1 MTITVQNMS
10 PSVSSPSGSGKT
22 SAAGQATAG
31 VSFDA
36 TLAYQMNSSGNSAS
50 TTSTE
55 VAAKL
60 ESLLTQYSSE
70 TDASLEGLMELLQGL
85 LQELDSM
92 EQALMEDPTLLQE
105 LQNWL
110 TQANLMLSGA
120 SPQPQENTDG
130 NEISPL
136 ASRPETIRFAVQDTI
151 SQLAS
156 MLSKSGQVD
165 LNTEAAVKQLVQSF
179 HSLLDQGTGT
189 GESKASGS
197 FDNILAQKQPDA
209 VQSNVSTNTSG
220 QSASSQ
226 TTGSENSK
234 WSSLTT
240 STTAGQLA
248 SSQTTGS
255 ANVKWS
261 SLTTSTTSGQ
271 SASSQTTGSA
281 NAKWSS
287 LTTSTHVDGAAPE
300 FVLNEGDSLLGQ
312 GTITAGQLAL
322 RSGTQVAVKPAAPP
336 VPVEN
341 FSNEMTPF
349 IINKMEIVKQT
360 GFTEARISLNPEH
373 LGQVDIKL
381 TMQNGQL
388 IAQFMTRSTDAK
400 ELIDQ
405 QMAQLR
411 SALIAQ
417 GLQIEKIEVTQ
428 SSQPSNANLYQDGR
442 QPGSGQQQSQHRS
455 KEKDRPSDDAV
466 LAANLTEELND
477 WIAEHQ
483 ADDELV
489 QAGTFTAKA

>member
-10 PSVSSPSGSGKT
+10 SSVSSPSGSGKA
-22 SAAGQATAG
+22 SAAGQSTAG

-85 LQELDSM
+85 LQELDTM
-92 EQALMEDPTLLQE
+92 DQALMEDPSLLQE

-110 TQANLMLSGA
+110 TQANVMLSGA
-120 SPQPQENTDG
+120 ASQAQENAGG
-130 NEISPL
+130 NEMSPL

-179 HSLLDQGTGT
+179 HGLLVQGTGT
-189 GESKASGS
+189 GETKASGS
-197 FDNILAQKQPDA
+197 FDHILAQKQPDA
-209 VQSNVSTNTSG
+209 AQPTVSTNTSG

-226 TTGSENSK
+226 TTG
-234 WSSLTT
+234 
-240 STTAGQLA
+240 Q
-248 SSQTTGS
+248 
-255 ANVKWS
+255 
-261 SLTTSTTSGQ
+261 
-271 SASSQTTGSA
+271 A

-287 LTTSTHVDGAAPE
+287 LTTSTQVEGTASE
-300 FVLNEGDSLLGQ
+300 FMMNEGVSLLEQ
-312 GTITAGQLAL
+312 GTVTAGQLAL

-341 FSNEMTPF
+341 FSSEMTSF
-349 IINKMEIVKQT
+349 IINKLEIVKQT

-483 ADDELV
+483 ADDERV

>member
-1 MTITVQNMS
+1 MTITVQSSMS
-10 PSVSSPSGSGKT
+10 SSVSSTAGSGKT
-22 SAAGQATAG
+22 SAAGQAAAG

-36 TLAYQMNSSGNSAS
+36 TLAYQMNGSGSGAA

-60 ESLLTQYSSE
+60 ESLLAQYSAE
-70 TDASLEGLMELLQGL
+70 TDESLEGLMELLQGL
-85 LQELDSM
+85 LQELDTM
-92 EQALMEDPTLLQE
+92 DQALEEDPSLLQE

-110 TQANLMLSGA
+110 TQANLLLSGTA
-120 SPQPQENTDG
+120 PQAQGNADG
-130 NEISPL
+130 NEMSPL
-136 ASRPETIRFAVQDTI
+136 ASHPETIRFAVQDTI

-165 LNTEAAVKQLVQSF
+165 LQTEAAVKQLVQSF
-179 HSLLDQGTGT
+179 QSLLGQGTGT

-197 FDNILAQKQPDA
+197 FANILSQKQPDA
-209 VQSNVSTNTSG
+209 VQSNIAANTAG
-220 QSASSQ
+220 QSASSE
-226 TTGSENSK
+226 TTG
-234 WSSLTT
+234 
-240 STTAGQLA
+240 
-248 SSQTTGS
+248 QT
-255 ANVKWS
+255 
-261 SLTTSTTSGQ
+261 
-271 SASSQTTGSA
+271 
-281 NAKWSS
+281 NAKWST
-287 LTTSTHVDGAAPE
+287 LATSTPVDGTAAE
-300 FVLNEGDSLLGQ
+300 FALNEGDSLLEQ
-312 GTITAGQLAL
+312 GTVTAGQLAL

-341 FSNEMTPF
+341 FSNEMTSF
-349 IINKMEIVKQT
+349 IINKLEIVKQT

-411 SALIAQ
+411 SALLAQ
-417 GLQIEKIEVTQ
+417 GLQVEKIEVTQ

-442 QPGSGQQQSQHRS
+442 QPGSGQQQPQHRS

-483 ADDELV
+483 ADDENL

>member
-1 MTITVQNMS
+1 MTITVQSSMS
-10 PSVSSPSGSGKT
+10 SSVSSTAGSGKT

-36 TLAYQMNSSGNSAS
+36 TLTYQMNGSGSGAA

-60 ESLLTQYSSE
+60 ESLLAQYSAE
-70 TDASLEGLMELLQGL
+70 TDESLEGLMELLQGL
-85 LQELDSM
+85 LQELDTLD
-92 EQALMEDPTLLQE
+92 QALEEDPSLLQE

-110 TQANLMLSGA
+110 TQANLLLSGTA
-120 SPQPQENTDG
+120 PHAQGNANG
-130 NEISPL
+130 NEMSPL
-136 ASRPETIRFAVQDTI
+136 ASHPETIRFAVQDTI

-165 LNTEAAVKQLVQSF
+165 LQTEAAVKQLVQSF
-179 HSLLDQGTGT
+179 QSLLGQGTGT
-189 GESKASGS
+189 GENKASGS
-197 FDNILAQKQPDA
+197 FANILSQKQPDA
-209 VQSNVSTNTSG
+209 VQPNIAANTAG
-220 QSASSQ
+220 QSASSE
-226 TTGSENSK
+226 TTGH
-234 WSSLTT
+234 
-240 STTAGQLA
+240 
-248 SSQTTGS
+248 
-255 ANVKWS
+255 
-261 SLTTSTTSGQ
+261 
-271 SASSQTTGSA
+271 A
-281 NAKWSS
+281 NAKWST
-287 LTTSTHVDGAAPE
+287 LATSTPVDGTAAE
-300 FVLNEGDSLLGQ
+300 FALNEGDSLLEQ
-312 GTITAGQLAL
+312 GTVTAGQLAL

-341 FSNEMTPF
+341 FSNEMTSF
-349 IINKMEIVKQT
+349 IINKLEIVKQT

-411 SALIAQ
+411 SALLAQ
-417 GLQIEKIEVTQ
+417 GLQVEKIEVTQ

-442 QPGSGQQQSQHRS
+442 QPGSGQQQPQHRS

-483 ADDELV
+483 ADDENV

>member
-1 MTITVQNMS
+1 MTITVQSSMS
-10 PSVSSPSGSGKT
+10 SSVSSTAGSGKT

-36 TLAYQMNSSGNSAS
+36 TLTYQMNGSGSGAA

-60 ESLLTQYSSE
+60 ESLLAQYTAE
-70 TDASLEGLMELLQGL
+70 TDESVEGLMELLQGL
-85 LQELDSM
+85 LQELDTM
-92 EQALMEDPTLLQE
+92 DQALEEDPSLLQE

-110 TQANLMLSGA
+110 TQANLLLSGTA
-120 SPQPQENTDG
+120 PQAQGNADG
-130 NEISPL
+130 NEMSPL
-136 ASRPETIRFAVQDTI
+136 ASHPETIRFAVQDTI

-165 LNTEAAVKQLVQSF
+165 LQTEAAVKQLVQSF
-179 HSLLDQGTGT
+179 QSLLVQGTGT

-197 FDNILAQKQPDA
+197 FANILSQKQPDA
-209 VQSNVSTNTSG
+209 VQPNIAAN
-220 QSASSQ
+220 
-226 TTGSENSK
+226 
-234 WSSLTT
+234 
-240 STTAGQLA
+240 TAGQSG
-248 SSQTTGS
+248 SSETTG
-255 ANVKWS
+255 
-261 SLTTSTTSGQ
+261 Q
-271 SASSQTTGSA
+271 A
-281 NAKWSS
+281 NAKWST
-287 LTTSTHVDGAAPE
+287 LATSTPVDGTAAE
-300 FVLNEGDSLLGQ
+300 FALNEGDSLLEQ
-312 GTITAGQLAL
+312 GTVTAGQLAL
-322 RSGTQVAVKPAAPP
+322 RSGTQVTVKPAAPP

-341 FSNEMTPF
+341 FSNEMTSF
-349 IINKMEIVKQT
+349 IINKLEIVKQT

-411 SALIAQ
+411 SALLAQ
-417 GLQIEKIEVTQ
+417 GLQVEKIEVTQ

-442 QPGSGQQQSQHRS
+442 QPGSGQQQPQHRS

-483 ADDELV
+483 ADDENL

>member
-10 PSVSSPSGSGKT
+10 SSVSSPSGSGKA
-22 SAAGQATAG
+22 SAAGQSTAG

-85 LQELDSM
+85 LQELDTM
-92 EQALMEDPTLLQE
+92 DQALMEDPALLQE

-110 TQANLMLSGA
+110 TQANVMLSGA
-120 SPQPQENTDG
+120 ASQAQENAGG
-130 NEISPL
+130 NEMSPL

-179 HSLLDQGTGT
+179 HGLLVQGTGT
-189 GESKASGS
+189 GETKASGS
-197 FDNILAQKQPDA
+197 FDHILAQKQPDA
-209 VQSNVSTNTSG
+209 AQPTVSTNTSG

-226 TTGSENSK
+226 TTG
-234 WSSLTT
+234 
-240 STTAGQLA
+240 Q
-248 SSQTTGS
+248 
-255 ANVKWS
+255 
-261 SLTTSTTSGQ
+261 
-271 SASSQTTGSA
+271 A

-287 LTTSTHVDGAAPE
+287 LTTSTQVEGPASE
-300 FVLNEGDSLLGQ
+300 FMMNEGVSLLEQ
-312 GTITAGQLAL
+312 GTVTAGQLAL

-341 FSNEMTPF
+341 FSSEMTSF
-349 IINKMEIVKQT
+349 IINKLEIVKQT

-483 ADDELV
+483 ADDERV

>member
-10 PSVSSPSGSGKT
+10 SSVSSPSGSGKA
-22 SAAGQATAG
+22 SAAGQTTAG

-50 TTSTE
+50 TASTE

-70 TDASLEGLMELLQGL
+70 TEASLEGLMELLQGL
-85 LQELDSM
+85 LQELDTM
-92 EQALMEDPTLLQE
+92 DQALMEDPSLLQE

-110 TQANLMLSGA
+110 TQANVMLSGA
-120 SPQPQENTDG
+120 ASQAQENAGG
-130 NEISPL
+130 NEMSPL

-179 HSLLDQGTGT
+179 HGLLGQGTGT
-189 GESKASGS
+189 GETKASGS
-197 FDNILAQKQPDA
+197 FDHILAQKQPDA
-209 VQSNVSTNTSG
+209 AQPTVSTNTSG

-226 TTGSENSK
+226 TTG
-234 WSSLTT
+234 
-240 STTAGQLA
+240 Q
-248 SSQTTGS
+248 
-255 ANVKWS
+255 
-261 SLTTSTTSGQ
+261 
-271 SASSQTTGSA
+271 A

-287 LTTSTHVDGAAPE
+287 LTTSTQVEGTASE
-300 FVLNEGDSLLGQ
+300 FVMNEGDSLLEQ
-312 GTITAGQLAL
+312 GTVTAGQLAL

-341 FSNEMTPF
+341 FSSEMTSF
-349 IINKMEIVKQT
+349 IINKLEIVKQT

-428 SSQPSNANLYQDGR
+428 SSQSSNANLYQDGR

-483 ADDELV
+483 ADDERV

>member
-22 SAAGQATAG
+22 SAAGQATAA

-50 TTSTE
+50 TTSPE

-70 TDASLEGLMELLQGL
+70 TEASLEGLMELLQGL
-85 LQELDSM
+85 LQELDTM
-92 EQALMEDPTLLQE
+92 DQALMEDPSLLQE

-120 SPQPQENTDG
+120 SPQAQENSDG

-156 MLSKSGQVD
+156 MLTKSGQVD
-165 LNTEAAVKQLVQSF
+165 LTTEAAVKQLVQSF
-179 HSLLDQGTGT
+179 HSLLGQGTGT

-226 TTGSENSK
+226 TTG
-234 WSSLTT
+234 
-240 STTAGQLA
+240 Q
-248 SSQTTGS
+248 
-255 ANVKWS
+255 
-261 SLTTSTTSGQ
+261 
-271 SASSQTTGSA
+271 A

-287 LTTSTHVDGAAPE
+287 LTTSTDVDGTATE
-300 FVLNEGDSLLGQ
+300 FVINEGDSLLEQ
-312 GTITAGQLAL
+312 GTVTAGQLAL

-341 FSNEMTPF
+341 FGSEMTSF
-349 IINKMEIVKQT
+349 IINKLEIVKQT

-411 SALIAQ
+411 SALQAQ

-442 QPGSGQQQSQHRS
+442 QPGSGQQQPQHRS
-455 KEKDRPSDDAV
+455 KEKDSPSDDAV

>member
-10 PSVSSPSGSGKT
+10 SSVSSPSGSGK
-22 SAAGQATAG
+22 AAGAGQTTTG

-36 TLAYQMNSSGNSAS
+36 TLSSQMNSSNSAA

-60 ESLLTQYSSE
+60 ESLLAQYSSE
-70 TDASLEGLMELLQGL
+70 TDASLEGLMGLLQGL
-85 LQELDSM
+85 LQELDTM
-92 EQALMEDPTLLQE
+92 DQALIDDPSLLQE

-110 TQANLMLSGA
+110 TQANVMLSGA
-120 SPQPQENTDG
+120 SPQAQENTDA
-130 NEISPL
+130 NEMSPL

-165 LNTEAAVKQLVQSF
+165 LSTEAAVKQLVQSF
-179 HSLLDQGTGT
+179 HGLLGQGTGT
-189 GESKASGS
+189 GESKTSGS
-197 FDNILAQKQPDA
+197 FDHILAQKQPDA
-209 VQSNVSTNTSG
+209 AQPTVSTNTSG

-226 TTGSENSK
+226 TTGQANQ

-240 STTAGQLA
+240 STQVEGTA
-248 SSQTTGS
+248 S
-255 ANVKWS
+255 
-261 SLTTSTTSGQ
+261 
-271 SASSQTTGSA
+271 
-281 NAKWSS
+281 
-287 LTTSTHVDGAAPE
+287 E
-300 FVLNEGDSLLGQ
+300 FLMNEGDSLLEQ
-312 GTITAGQLAL
+312 GTVTAGQLAL

-341 FSNEMTPF
+341 FSSEMTSF
-349 IINKMEIVKQT
+349 IINKLEIVKQT

-417 GLQIEKIEVTQ
+417 GLQVEKIEVTQ

-455 KEKDRPSDDAV
+455 KEKERPSDDAV

-483 ADDELV
+483 ADDERV

>member
-10 PSVSSPSGSGKT
+10 SSVSSPSGSGK
-22 SAAGQATAG
+22 AAGAGQTTTG

-36 TLAYQMNSSGNSAS
+36 TLSSQMNSSNSAA

-60 ESLLTQYSSE
+60 ESLLAQYSSE

-85 LQELDSM
+85 LQELDTM
-92 EQALMEDPTLLQE
+92 DQALIDDPSLLQE

-110 TQANLMLSGA
+110 TQANVMLSGA
-120 SPQPQENTDG
+120 SPQAQENTDA
-130 NEISPL
+130 NEMSPL

-165 LNTEAAVKQLVQSF
+165 LSTEAAVKQLVQSF
-179 HSLLDQGTGT
+179 HGLLGQGTGT
-189 GESKASGS
+189 GESKTSGS
-197 FDNILAQKQPDA
+197 FDHILAQKQPDA
-209 VQSNVSTNTSG
+209 AQSTVSTNTSG

-226 TTGSENSK
+226 TTGQANQ

-240 STTAGQLA
+240 STQVEGTA
-248 SSQTTGS
+248 S
-255 ANVKWS
+255 
-261 SLTTSTTSGQ
+261 
-271 SASSQTTGSA
+271 
-281 NAKWSS
+281 
-287 LTTSTHVDGAAPE
+287 E
-300 FVLNEGDSLLGQ
+300 FLMNEGDSLLEQ
-312 GTITAGQLAL
+312 GMVTAGQLAL

-341 FSNEMTPF
+341 FSSEMTSF
-349 IINKMEIVKQT
+349 IINKLEIVKQT

-417 GLQIEKIEVTQ
+417 GLQVEKIEVTQ

-455 KEKDRPSDDAV
+455 KEKERPSDDAV

-483 ADDELV
+483 ADDERV

>member
-10 PSVSSPSGSGKT
+10 SSVSSPSGSGKAN
-22 SAAGQATAG
+22 AAGQTTAG

-36 TLAYQMNSSGNSAS
+36 TLANQMNSSGNNAS

-85 LQELDSM
+85 LQELDTM
-92 EQALMEDPTLLQE
+92 DQALMEDPSLLQE

-110 TQANLMLSGA
+110 TQANVMLSGA
-120 SPQPQENTDG
+120 APQSQENTDG
-130 NEISPL
+130 YEMSPL

-156 MLSKSGQVD
+156 MLSKSGQAD

-179 HSLLDQGTGT
+179 HGLLGQGAGT

-197 FDNILAQKQPDA
+197 FDHILGQKHPDA
-209 VQSNVSTNTSG
+209 AQPTVSTNTSG

-226 TTGSENSK
+226 TTG
-234 WSSLTT
+234 
-240 STTAGQLA
+240 Q
-248 SSQTTGS
+248 
-255 ANVKWS
+255 
-261 SLTTSTTSGQ
+261 
-271 SASSQTTGSA
+271 A

-287 LTTSTHVDGAAPE
+287 LTTSTQVEGTASE
-300 FVLNEGDSLLGQ
+300 FVMNEGDSLMEQ
-312 GTITAGQLAL
+312 GTVTAGQLAL

-341 FSNEMTPF
+341 FSNEMTSF
-349 IINKMEIVKQT
+349 IINKLEIVKQT

-417 GLQIEKIEVTQ
+417 GLQVEKIEVTQ

-483 ADDELV
+483 ADDERV

>member
-1 MTITVQNMS
+1 MTISVQSSMS
-10 PSVSSPSGSGKT
+10 SSVSSTAGSGKT
-22 SAAGQATAG
+22 SAAGQAAAG

-36 TLAYQMNSSGNSAS
+36 TLAYQMNGSGSSST

-60 ESLLTQYSSE
+60 EALLAKYPAE
-70 TDASLEGLMELLQGL
+70 TDGSLEGLTELLQGL
-85 LQELDSM
+85 LQELDTM
-92 EQALMEDPTLLQE
+92 DQALEEDPSLLQE

-110 TQANLMLSGA
+110 TQANALLSGTA
-120 SPQPQENTDG
+120 PNAQGNADG
-130 NEISPL
+130 NEMSPL
-136 ASRPETIRFAVQDTI
+136 ASHPETIRFAVQDTI

-156 MLSKSGQVD
+156 MLSRSGQVD
-165 LNTEAAVKQLVQSF
+165 LQTEAAVKQLVQSF
-179 HSLLDQGTGT
+179 QSLLGQGTGA
-189 GESKASGS
+189 GESKASGN
-197 FDNILAQKQPDA
+197 FANILSQKQPDA
-209 VQSNVSTNTSG
+209 VQPNVAAN
-220 QSASSQ
+220 
-226 TTGSENSK
+226 
-234 WSSLTT
+234 
-240 STTAGQLA
+240 TAGQTA
-248 SSQTTGS
+248 SSET
-255 ANVKWS
+255 A
-261 SLTTSTTSGQ
+261 GQ
-271 SASSQTTGSA
+271 A
-281 NAKWSS
+281 NAKWTTMS
-287 LTTSTHVDGAAPE
+287 TSTSVDGIAAE
-300 FVLNEGDSLLGQ
+300 FTINEGDSLLEQ
-312 GTITAGQLAL
+312 GTVTAGQLAL

-341 FSNEMTPF
+341 FSNEMTSF
-349 IINKMEIVKQT
+349 IINKLEIVKQT

-411 SALIAQ
+411 SALLAQ
-417 GLQIEKIEVTQ
+417 GLQVEKIEVTQ

-442 QPGSGQQQSQHRS
+442 QPGSGQQQPQHRS

-483 ADDELV
+483 ADDETL

>member
-85 LQELDSM
+85 LQELDTM
-92 EQALMEDPTLLQE
+92 DQALMEDPSLLQE

-120 SPQPQENTDG
+120 SPQAQENTDG

-179 HSLLDQGTGT
+179 HSLLGQGTGT

-209 VQSNVSTNTSG
+209 VPSNVSTNTSG

-226 TTGSENSK
+226 TTG
-234 WSSLTT
+234 
-240 STTAGQLA
+240 Q
-248 SSQTTGS
+248 
-255 ANVKWS
+255 
-261 SLTTSTTSGQ
+261 
-271 SASSQTTGSA
+271 A

-287 LTTSTHVDGAAPE
+287 LTTSTDVDGTATE
-300 FVLNEGDSLLGQ
+300 FVMNEGDSLLEQ
-312 GTITAGQLAL
+312 GTVTAGQLAL

-341 FSNEMTPF
+341 FSSEMTSF
-349 IINKMEIVKQT
+349 IINKLEIVKQT

>member
-10 PSVSSPSGSGKT
+10 SSVSSPSGSGK
-22 SAAGQATAG
+22 AAGAGQTTTG

-36 TLAYQMNSSGNSAS
+36 TLSSQMNSSNSAA

-60 ESLLTQYSSE
+60 ESLLAQYSSE

-85 LQELDSM
+85 LQELDTM
-92 EQALMEDPTLLQE
+92 DQALIDDPSLLQE

-110 TQANLMLSGA
+110 TQANVMLSGA
-120 SPQPQENTDG
+120 SPQAQENTDA
-130 NEISPL
+130 NEMSPL

-165 LNTEAAVKQLVQSF
+165 LSTEAAVKQLVQSF
-179 HSLLDQGTGT
+179 HGLLGQGTGT
-189 GESKASGS
+189 GESKTSGS
-197 FDNILAQKQPDA
+197 FDHIPAQKQPDA
-209 VQSNVSTNTSG
+209 AQPTVSTNTSG

-226 TTGSENSK
+226 TTGQANQ

-240 STTAGQLA
+240 STQVEGTA
-248 SSQTTGS
+248 S
-255 ANVKWS
+255 
-261 SLTTSTTSGQ
+261 
-271 SASSQTTGSA
+271 
-281 NAKWSS
+281 
-287 LTTSTHVDGAAPE
+287 E
-300 FVLNEGDSLLGQ
+300 FLMNEGDSLLEQ
-312 GTITAGQLAL
+312 GTVTAGQLAL

-341 FSNEMTPF
+341 FSSEMTSF
-349 IINKMEIVKQT
+349 IINKLEIVKQT

-417 GLQIEKIEVTQ
+417 GLQVEKIEVTQ

-455 KEKDRPSDDAV
+455 KEKERPSDDAV

-483 ADDELV
+483 ADDERV

>member
-10 PSVSSPSGSGKT
+10 SSISSPSGSGKA
-22 SAAGQATAG
+22 SAAGQTTAG

-70 TDASLEGLMELLQGL
+70 TDTSLEGLMELLQGL
-85 LQELDSM
+85 LQELDTM
-92 EQALMEDPTLLQE
+92 DQALMEDPSLLQE

-110 TQANLMLSGA
+110 TQANVMLSGA
-120 SPQPQENTDG
+120 ASQAQENAGG
-130 NEISPL
+130 NEVSPL

-156 MLSKSGQVD
+156 MLPKSGQVD
-165 LNTEAAVKQLVQSF
+165 LQTEAAVKQLVQSF
-179 HSLLDQGTGT
+179 QSLLGQGTGT
-189 GESKASGS
+189 GETKASGS
-197 FDNILAQKQPDA
+197 FDHILAQKQPDA
-209 VQSNVSTNTSG
+209 AQPAVSTNSSG

-226 TTGSENSK
+226 TTG
-234 WSSLTT
+234 
-240 STTAGQLA
+240 Q
-248 SSQTTGS
+248 
-255 ANVKWS
+255 
-261 SLTTSTTSGQ
+261 
-271 SASSQTTGSA
+271 A

-287 LTTSTHVDGAAPE
+287 LTTSAQVEGTASE
-300 FVLNEGDSLLGQ
+300 FVMNEGDSLLEQ
-312 GTITAGQLAL
+312 GTVTAGQLAL

-341 FSNEMTPF
+341 FSSEMTSF
-349 IINKMEIVKQT
+349 IINKLEIVKQT

-455 KEKDRPSDDAV
+455 KEKDRPSDDVV

-483 ADDELV
+483 ADDERV
-489 QAGTFTAKA
+489 QAGTFTATA

>member
-1 MTITVQNMS
+1 MTITVQSSMS
-10 PSVSSPSGSGKT
+10 SSVSSTAGSGKT
-22 SAAGQATAG
+22 SAAGQVAAG
-31 VSFDA
+31 VSFDS
-36 TLAYQMNSSGNSAS
+36 TLAYQMNGSGSGAA

-60 ESLLTQYSSE
+60 ESLLAQYSVE
-70 TDASLEGLMELLQGL
+70 TDESLEGLMELLQGL
-85 LQELDSM
+85 LQELDTM
-92 EQALMEDPTLLQE
+92 DQALEEDPSLLQE

-110 TQANLMLSGA
+110 TQANLLISGTA
-120 SPQPQENTDG
+120 PHAQGNADG
-130 NEISPL
+130 NEMSPL
-136 ASRPETIRFAVQDTI
+136 ASHPETIRFAVQDTI

-156 MLSKSGQVD
+156 MLSKSGQLD
-165 LNTEAAVKQLVQSF
+165 LQTEAAVKQLVQSF
-179 HSLLDQGTGT
+179 QSLLGQGTGT

-197 FDNILAQKQPDA
+197 FANILSQKQPDA
-209 VQSNVSTNTSG
+209 VQPNIAANTAAG
-220 QSASSQ
+220 QSASSE
-226 TTGSENSK
+226 TTG
-234 WSSLTT
+234 
-240 STTAGQLA
+240 Q
-248 SSQTTGS
+248 
-255 ANVKWS
+255 
-261 SLTTSTTSGQ
+261 
-271 SASSQTTGSA
+271 A
-281 NAKWSS
+281 NAKWSA
-287 LTTSTHVDGAAPE
+287 LATSTPVDGTAAE
-300 FVLNEGDSLLGQ
+300 FALNEGDSQLEQ
-312 GTITAGQLAL
+312 GTVTAGQLAL

-341 FSNEMTPF
+341 FSNEMTSF
-349 IINKMEIVKQT
+349 IINKLEIVKQT

-411 SALIAQ
+411 SALMAQ
-417 GLQIEKIEVTQ
+417 GLQVEKIEVTQ

-442 QPGSGQQQSQHRS
+442 QPGSGQQQPQHRS

-483 ADDELV
+483 TDDENLK
-489 QAGTFTAKA
+489 AGTFTAKA

>member
-10 PSVSSPSGSGKT
+10 SSVSSPSGSGKA
-22 SAAGQATAG
+22 SAAGQTTAG

-50 TTSTE
+50 ATSTE

-85 LQELDSM
+85 LQELDTM
-92 EQALMEDPTLLQE
+92 DHALMEDPSLLQE

-110 TQANLMLSGA
+110 TQANVMLSGA
-120 SPQPQENTDG
+120 ASHAQG
-130 NEISPL
+130 NANSSEMSPL
-136 ASRPETIRFAVQDTI
+136 AFHPETIRFAVQDTI

-165 LNTEAAVKQLVQSF
+165 LQTEAAVKQLVQSF
-179 HSLLDQGTGT
+179 QSLLCQGTGT
-189 GESKASGS
+189 GETKASGS
-197 FDNILAQKQPDA
+197 FDHILAQKQPDA
-209 VQSNVSTNTSG
+209 AQPTVSTNTSG

-226 TTGSENSK
+226 TTG
-234 WSSLTT
+234 
-240 STTAGQLA
+240 Q
-248 SSQTTGS
+248 
-255 ANVKWS
+255 
-261 SLTTSTTSGQ
+261 
-271 SASSQTTGSA
+271 A

-287 LTTSTHVDGAAPE
+287 LTTSNQVEATASE
-300 FVLNEGDSLLGQ
+300 FVMNEGDSLLEQ
-312 GTITAGQLAL
+312 GTVTAGQLAL

-341 FSNEMTPF
+341 FSSEMTSF
-349 IINKMEIVKQT
+349 IINKLEIVKQT

-483 ADDELV
+483 ADDERV

>member
-1 MTITVQNMS
+1 MTITVQSSMS
-10 PSVSSPSGSGKT
+10 SSVSSTAGSGKT
-22 SAAGQATAG
+22 SAAGQAATG

-36 TLAYQMNSSGNSAS
+36 TLAYQMNGSGSGAA

-60 ESLLTQYSSE
+60 ESLLAQYSAE
-70 TDASLEGLMELLQGL
+70 TDESLEGLMELLQGL
-85 LQELDSM
+85 LQELDTM
-92 EQALMEDPTLLQE
+92 DQALEEDPSLLQE

-110 TQANLMLSGA
+110 TQANLLLSGTA
-120 SPQPQENTDG
+120 PHAQGNADG
-130 NEISPL
+130 NEMPPL
-136 ASRPETIRFAVQDTI
+136 ASHPETIRFAVQDTI

-165 LNTEAAVKQLVQSF
+165 LQTEAAVKQLVQSF
-179 HSLLDQGTGT
+179 QSLLGQGTGT

-197 FDNILAQKQPDA
+197 FANILSQKQPDA
-209 VQSNVSTNTSG
+209 VQPNIAANTAG
-220 QSASSQ
+220 QSASSE
-226 TTGSENSK
+226 TTG
-234 WSSLTT
+234 
-240 STTAGQLA
+240 Q
-248 SSQTTGS
+248 
-255 ANVKWS
+255 
-261 SLTTSTTSGQ
+261 
-271 SASSQTTGSA
+271 A
-281 NAKWSS
+281 NAKWST
-287 LTTSTHVDGAAPE
+287 LATSTPVDGTAAE
-300 FVLNEGDSLLGQ
+300 FALNEGDSLLEQ
-312 GTITAGQLAL
+312 GTVTAGQLAL

-341 FSNEMTPF
+341 FSNEMTSF
-349 IINKMEIVKQT
+349 IINKLEIVKQT

-411 SALIAQ
+411 SALLAQ
-417 GLQIEKIEVTQ
+417 GLQVEKIEVTQ

-442 QPGSGQQQSQHRS
+442 QPGSGQQQPQHRS

-483 ADDELV
+483 ADDETL

>member
-1 MTITVQNMS
+1 MTITVQSSMS
-10 PSVSSPSGSGKT
+10 SSVSSTAGSGKT
-22 SAAGQATAG
+22 SAAGQAAAG

-36 TLAYQMNSSGNSAS
+36 TLAYQMNGSGSGAA

-60 ESLLTQYSSE
+60 ESLLAQYSAE
-70 TDASLEGLMELLQGL
+70 TDESLEGLMELLQGV
-85 LQELDSM
+85 LQELDTM
-92 EQALMEDPTLLQE
+92 DQALEEDPSLLQE

-110 TQANLMLSGA
+110 TQANLLLSGTA
-120 SPQPQENTDG
+120 PQAQGNADG
-130 NEISPL
+130 NEMSPL
-136 ASRPETIRFAVQDTI
+136 ASHPETIRFAVQDTI

-165 LNTEAAVKQLVQSF
+165 LQTEAAVKQLVQSF
-179 HSLLDQGTGT
+179 QSLLGQGTGT

-197 FDNILAQKQPDA
+197 FANILSQKQPDA
-209 VQSNVSTNTSG
+209 VQSNIAANTAG
-220 QSASSQ
+220 QSASSE
-226 TTGSENSK
+226 TTG
-234 WSSLTT
+234 
-240 STTAGQLA
+240 
-248 SSQTTGS
+248 QT
-255 ANVKWS
+255 
-261 SLTTSTTSGQ
+261 
-271 SASSQTTGSA
+271 
-281 NAKWSS
+281 NAKWST
-287 LTTSTHVDGAAPE
+287 LATSTPVDGTAAE
-300 FVLNEGDSLLGQ
+300 FALNEGDSLLEQ
-312 GTITAGQLAL
+312 GTVTAGQLAL

-341 FSNEMTPF
+341 FSNEMTSF
-349 IINKMEIVKQT
+349 IINKLEIVKQT

-411 SALIAQ
+411 SALLAQ
-417 GLQIEKIEVTQ
+417 GLQVEKIEVTQ

-442 QPGSGQQQSQHRS
+442 QPGSGQQQPQHRS

-483 ADDELV
+483 ADDENL

>member
-10 PSVSSPSGSGKT
+10 PSVSSSSGSGKT

-55 VAAKL
+55 VAANL

-70 TDASLEGLMELLQGL
+70 NDASLEGLMELLQGL
-85 LQELDSM
+85 LQELNTMD
-92 EQALMEDPTLLQE
+92 QALMEDPSLLQE

-120 SPQPQENTDG
+120 SPQAQENTDG

-179 HSLLDQGTGT
+179 HSLLGQGTGT

-226 TTGSENSK
+226 TTG
-234 WSSLTT
+234 
-240 STTAGQLA
+240 Q
-248 SSQTTGS
+248 
-255 ANVKWS
+255 
-261 SLTTSTTSGQ
+261 
-271 SASSQTTGSA
+271 A

-287 LTTSTHVDGAAPE
+287 LAPSTDVDGTATE
-300 FVLNEGDSLLGQ
+300 FVINEGDSLLEQ
-312 GTITAGQLAL
+312 GTVTAGQLAL

-341 FSNEMTPF
+341 FASEMTSF
-349 IINKMEIVKQT
+349 IINKLEIVKQT

-483 ADDELV
+483 TDDELV

>member
-22 SAAGQATAG
+22 SAAGQATAA

-85 LQELDSM
+85 LQELDIM
-92 EQALMEDPTLLQE
+92 DQALMEDPSLLQE
-105 LQNWL
+105 LQNLL
-110 TQANLMLSGA
+110 TQANLILSGA
-120 SPQPQENTDG
+120 SPQAQENTDG

-165 LNTEAAVKQLVQSF
+165 LNTEAAVKQFVQSF
-179 HSLLDQGTGT
+179 HSLLGQGTGT

-226 TTGSENSK
+226 TTG
-234 WSSLTT
+234 
-240 STTAGQLA
+240 Q
-248 SSQTTGS
+248 
-255 ANVKWS
+255 
-261 SLTTSTTSGQ
+261 
-271 SASSQTTGSA
+271 A

-287 LTTSTHVDGAAPE
+287 LTTSTDVDGTATE
-300 FVLNEGDSLLGQ
+300 FMINEGDSLLEQ
-312 GTITAGQLAL
+312 GTVTAGQLAL

-341 FSNEMTPF
+341 FSSEMTSF
-349 IINKMEIVKQT
+349 IINKLEIVKQT

-428 SSQPSNANLYQDGR
+428 SSQSSNANLYQDGR

>member
-10 PSVSSPSGSGKT
+10 SSVRSPSGSGKA

-85 LQELDSM
+85 LQELDTM
-92 EQALMEDPTLLQE
+92 DQALMEDPSLLQE

-110 TQANLMLSGA
+110 TQANVMLSGA
-120 SPQPQENTDG
+120 APQAQENTGG
-130 NEISPL
+130 NEMSPL

-151 SQLAS
+151 SQLAL

-179 HSLLDQGTGT
+179 HGLLGQGTGT

-197 FDNILAQKQPDA
+197 FDHILAQKQPDA
-209 VQSNVSTNTSG
+209 AQPNVSTNTSG

-226 TTGSENSK
+226 TTGQA

-240 STTAGQLA
+240 STQVEGTA
-248 SSQTTGS
+248 S
-255 ANVKWS
+255 
-261 SLTTSTTSGQ
+261 
-271 SASSQTTGSA
+271 
-281 NAKWSS
+281 
-287 LTTSTHVDGAAPE
+287 E
-300 FVLNEGDSLLGQ
+300 FVMNEGDSLLEQ
-312 GTITAGQLAL
+312 GTVTAGQLAL

-341 FSNEMTPF
+341 FSSEMTSF
-349 IINKMEIVKQT
+349 IINKLEIVKQT

-483 ADDELV
+483 ADDERV

>member
-10 PSVSSPSGSGKT
+10 SSVSSPSGSGKA
-22 SAAGQATAG
+22 SAAGQTTAG

-85 LQELDSM
+85 LQELDTM
-92 EQALMEDPTLLQE
+92 DHALMEDPSLLQE

-110 TQANLMLSGA
+110 TQANVMLSGA
-120 SPQPQENTDG
+120 ASHAQG
-130 NEISPL
+130 NADSNEMSPL
-136 ASRPETIRFAVQDTI
+136 ASHPETIRFAVQDTI

-165 LNTEAAVKQLVQSF
+165 LQTEAAVKQLVQSF
-179 HSLLDQGTGT
+179 QSLLGQGTGT
-189 GESKASGS
+189 GETKASGS
-197 FDNILAQKQPDA
+197 FDHILAQKQPDA
-209 VQSNVSTNTSG
+209 AQPTVSTNTSG

-226 TTGSENSK
+226 TTG
-234 WSSLTT
+234 
-240 STTAGQLA
+240 Q
-248 SSQTTGS
+248 
-255 ANVKWS
+255 
-261 SLTTSTTSGQ
+261 
-271 SASSQTTGSA
+271 A

-287 LTTSTHVDGAAPE
+287 LTTSTQVEATASE
-300 FVLNEGDSLLGQ
+300 FVMNEGDSLLEQ
-312 GTITAGQLAL
+312 GTVTAGQLAL

-341 FSNEMTPF
+341 FSSEMTSF
-349 IINKMEIVKQT
+349 IINKLEIVKQT

-483 ADDELV
+483 ADDERV

>member
-10 PSVSSPSGSGKT
+10 SSVSSPSGSGKT
-22 SAAGQATAG
+22 SAAGQTTAA

-60 ESLLTQYSSE
+60 ESLLAQYSSE

-85 LQELDSM
+85 LQELDTM
-92 EQALMEDPTLLQE
+92 DQALMEDPSLLQE

-120 SPQPQENTDG
+120 SPQAQENSDG

-165 LNTEAAVKQLVQSF
+165 LTTEAAVKQLVQSF
-179 HSLLDQGTGT
+179 HSLLGQGTGT

-226 TTGSENSK
+226 TTG
-234 WSSLTT
+234 
-240 STTAGQLA
+240 Q
-248 SSQTTGS
+248 
-255 ANVKWS
+255 
-261 SLTTSTTSGQ
+261 
-271 SASSQTTGSA
+271 A

-287 LTTSTHVDGAAPE
+287 LTTNTDVDGTATE
-300 FVLNEGDSLLGQ
+300 FVINEGDSLLGQ
-312 GTITAGQLAL
+312 GTVTAGQLAL

-341 FSNEMTPF
+341 FGSEMTSF
-349 IINKMEIVKQT
+349 IINKLEIVKQT

-411 SALIAQ
+411 SALQAQ

-442 QPGSGQQQSQHRS
+442 QPGSGQQQPQHRS

>member
-22 SAAGQATAG
+22 SAAGQTTAA

-60 ESLLTQYSSE
+60 ESLLAQYSSE

-85 LQELDSM
+85 LQELDTM
-92 EQALMEDPTLLQE
+92 DQALMEDPSLLQE

-120 SPQPQENTDG
+120 SPQAQENSDG

-165 LNTEAAVKQLVQSF
+165 LTTEAAVKQLVQSF
-179 HSLLDQGTGT
+179 HSLLGQGTGT

-226 TTGSENSK
+226 TTG
-234 WSSLTT
+234 
-240 STTAGQLA
+240 Q
-248 SSQTTGS
+248 
-255 ANVKWS
+255 
-261 SLTTSTTSGQ
+261 
-271 SASSQTTGSA
+271 A

-287 LTTSTHVDGAAPE
+287 LTTNTDVDGTATE
-300 FVLNEGDSLLGQ
+300 FVINEGDSLLEQ
-312 GTITAGQLAL
+312 GTVTAGQLAL

-341 FSNEMTPF
+341 FGSEMTSF
-349 IINKMEIVKQT
+349 IINKLEIVKQT

-411 SALIAQ
+411 SALQAQ

-442 QPGSGQQQSQHRS
+442 QPGSGQQQPQHRS

>member
-10 PSVSSPSGSGKT
+10 SSVSSPSGSGKA
-22 SAAGQATAG
+22 SAAGQSTAG

-70 TDASLEGLMELLQGL
+70 TDGSLEGLMELLQGL
-85 LQELDSM
+85 LQELDTM
-92 EQALMEDPTLLQE
+92 DQALMEDPALLQE

-110 TQANLMLSGA
+110 TQANVMLSGA
-120 SPQPQENTDG
+120 ASQAQENAGG
-130 NEISPL
+130 NEMSPL

-179 HSLLDQGTGT
+179 HGLLVQGTGT
-189 GESKASGS
+189 GETKASGS
-197 FDNILAQKQPDA
+197 FDHILAQKQPDA
-209 VQSNVSTNTSG
+209 AQPTVSTNTSG

-226 TTGSENSK
+226 TTG
-234 WSSLTT
+234 
-240 STTAGQLA
+240 Q
-248 SSQTTGS
+248 
-255 ANVKWS
+255 
-261 SLTTSTTSGQ
+261 
-271 SASSQTTGSA
+271 A

-287 LTTSTHVDGAAPE
+287 LTTSTQVEGTASE
-300 FVLNEGDSLLGQ
+300 FMMNEGVSLLEQ
-312 GTITAGQLAL
+312 GTVTAGQLAL

-341 FSNEMTPF
+341 FSSEMTSF
-349 IINKMEIVKQT
+349 IINKLEIVKQT

-483 ADDELV
+483 ADDERV

>member
-10 PSVSSPSGSGKT
+10 SSVSSPSGSGKA
-22 SAAGQATAG
+22 SAAGQTTAG

-36 TLAYQMNSSGNSAS
+36 TLAYQMNSRWNSAS

-55 VAAKL
+55 AAAKL

-85 LQELDSM
+85 LQELDTM
-92 EQALMEDPTLLQE
+92 DQALMEDPSLLQE

-110 TQANLMLSGA
+110 TQANVMLSGA
-120 SPQPQENTDG
+120 APQAQENTGG
-130 NEISPL
+130 NEMSPL

-179 HSLLDQGTGT
+179 HGLLGQGAGT

-197 FDNILAQKQPDA
+197 FDHILAQKQPDA
-209 VQSNVSTNTSG
+209 AQPTVSTNASG

-226 TTGSENSK
+226 TTG
-234 WSSLTT
+234 
-240 STTAGQLA
+240 Q
-248 SSQTTGS
+248 
-255 ANVKWS
+255 
-261 SLTTSTTSGQ
+261 
-271 SASSQTTGSA
+271 A

-287 LTTSTHVDGAAPE
+287 LTTSTQAEGTASE
-300 FVLNEGDSLLGQ
+300 FAMNEGDSLLEQ
-312 GTITAGQLAL
+312 GTVTAGQLAL

-341 FSNEMTPF
+341 FSSEMTSF
-349 IINKMEIVKQT
+349 IINKLEIVKQT

-483 ADDELV
+483 ADDERV

>member
-10 PSVSSPSGSGKT
+10 SSVGTPSGSGKT
-22 SAAGQATAG
+22 SAAGQTTTG

-36 TLAYQMNSSGNSAS
+36 TLAYQMSSSGNSAS

-70 TDASLEGLMELLQGL
+70 TDGSLEGLMELLQGL
-85 LQELDSM
+85 LQELDTM
-92 EQALMEDPTLLQE
+92 DQALMEDPSLLQE

-110 TQANLMLSGA
+110 SQANLMLSGA
-120 SPQPQENTDG
+120 APQAHENTDG
-130 NEISPL
+130 NAMSPL

-156 MLSKSGQVD
+156 MLENSKGLQLETNDSLKQLVHAFHEILNRGVGKTTNQVQKNPIELDLSSGGINS
-165 LNTEAAVKQLVQSF
+165 LIENNPATASSPVKQLLQESIQLNPVQNENSQLRSLNLNGQAHRNDLSVVTVFNQNLVSKQGADISNNGIQNQQVQSETNV
-179 HSLLDQGTGT
+179 L
-189 GESKASGS
+189 ESIVVE
-197 FDNILAQKQPDA
+197 D
-209 VQSNVSTNTSG
+209 VET
-220 QSASSQ
+220 
-226 TTGSENSK
+226 
-234 WSSLTT
+234 
-240 STTAGQLA
+240 
-248 SSQTTGS
+248 
-255 ANVKWS
+255 
-261 SLTTSTTSGQ
+261 
-271 SASSQTTGSA
+271 
-281 NAKWSS
+281 
-287 LTTSTHVDGAAPE
+287 PE
-300 FVLNEGDSLLGQ
+300 HIN
-312 GTITAGQLAL
+312 ITAGQLAL
-322 RSGTQVAVKPAAPP
+322 RSGTQVLVGSP
-336 VPVEN
+336 VPKVPVMQ
-341 FSNEMTPF
+341 FAKEMTNF
-349 IINKMEIVKQT
+349 IINKFEFIKSQA
-360 GFTEARISLNPEH
+360 FTEARISLNPEH

-411 SALIAQ
+411 SSLIAQ

-483 ADDELV
+483 VDDERA
-489 QAGTFTAKA
+489 QTGTFNAKA

>member
-22 SAAGQATAG
+22 SAAGQTTAA

-60 ESLLTQYSSE
+60 ESLLAQYSSE

-85 LQELDSM
+85 LQELDTM
-92 EQALMEDPTLLQE
+92 DQALMEDPSLLQE

-120 SPQPQENTDG
+120 SPQAQENSDG

-165 LNTEAAVKQLVQSF
+165 LTTEAAVKQLVQSF
-179 HSLLDQGTGT
+179 HSLLGQGTGT

-209 VQSNVSTNTSG
+209 FQSNVSTNTSG

-226 TTGSENSK
+226 TTG
-234 WSSLTT
+234 
-240 STTAGQLA
+240 Q
-248 SSQTTGS
+248 
-255 ANVKWS
+255 
-261 SLTTSTTSGQ
+261 
-271 SASSQTTGSA
+271 A

-287 LTTSTHVDGAAPE
+287 LTSSTDVDGTATE
-300 FVLNEGDSLLGQ
+300 FVINEGDSLLEQ
-312 GTITAGQLAL
+312 GTVTAGQLAL

-341 FSNEMTPF
+341 FGSEMTSF
-349 IINKMEIVKQT
+349 IINKLEIVKQT

-411 SALIAQ
+411 SALQAQ

-442 QPGSGQQQSQHRS
+442 QPGSGQQQPQHRS